1 MRARCVVVERFGGP
15 EVVAVAEREVP
26 PPARGELTVR
36 VGASGVAFGDVLAR
50 RGLVP
55 GFRPPFTPGYEV
67 AGVVEA
73 TGAGVTGVREGDRV
87 AALVLR
93 GGNAERVNVP
103 ALVAV
108 PVPAA
113 LDDASAAALALD
125 GVTAFRLLH
134 RAAAVRRG
142 ERILVHGAGGGVGTL
157 LVALA
162 RHAGLEVLGTVS
174 ERKREV
180 AARLGAIPI
189 DYRREDFVEVARR
202 KGGVDA
208 VFDAV
213 GGAHLARSR
222 AALRRGGRLVAYGV
236 GGSLARGQRELAS
249 TVLRVALYR
258 LLPDGREATFFG
270 VAGRRGASEPTLAE
284 DLARVLALAAS
295 GALAPVVSRTLPLDE
310 ARRAHALKEE
320 GAAPGKIVLV
330 P

>member
-15 EVVAVAEREVP
+15 EVVTVAEREVP

-36 VGASGVAFGDVLAR
+36 VGASGVALGDVLAR

-73 TGAGVTGVREGDRV
+73 TGAAVTSVREGDRV
-87 AALVLR
+87 AAIVLR

-108 PVPAA
+108 PVPAT
-113 LDDASAAALALD
+113 LDDAAAAALALD

-142 ERILVHGAGGGVGTL
+142 ERVLVHGAGGGVGTL

-162 RHAGLEVLGTVS
+162 RHAGAEVLGTVS

-180 AARLGAIPI
+180 AARLGAVPI

-202 KGGVDA
+202 AGGVDV
-208 VFDAV
+208 VFDPI

-222 AALRRGGRLVAYGV
+222 AALRRGGRLVAFGV
-236 GGSLARGQRELAS
+236 GGSLARGEREIA
-249 TVLRVALYR
+249 TTILRVAAYR
-258 LLPDGREATFFG
+258 LLPDGRKATFFG
-270 VAGRRGASEPTLAE
+270 VAGRRGANDSTLAE
-284 DLARVLALAAS
+284 DLARVLALGAA
-295 GALAPVVSRTLPLDE
+295 GAITPVVSRRLPLAE

-320 GAAPGKIVLV
+320 GAEPGKIVLV

>member
-15 EVVAVAEREVP
+15 EVVTVAEREVP

-73 TGAGVTGVREGDRV
+73 TGAGVTSVREGDRV
-87 AALVLR
+87 AAIVLR

-108 PVPAA
+108 PVPAT
-113 LDDASAAALALD
+113 LDDAAAAALALD

-142 ERILVHGAGGGVGTL
+142 ERVLVHGAGGGVGTL

-162 RHAGLEVLGTVS
+162 RHAGAEVLGTVS

-180 AARLGAIPI
+180 AARLGAVPI

-202 KGGVDA
+202 AGGVDA
-208 VFDAV
+208 VFDPI

-222 AALRRGGRLVAYGV
+222 AALRRGGRLVAFGV
-236 GGSLARGQRELAS
+236 GGSLARGQRQIAS
-249 TVLRVALYR
+249 TILRVAAYR
-258 LLPDGREATFFG
+258 LLPDGRTATFFG
-270 VAGRRGASEPTLAE
+270 VAGRRGANDATLAE
-284 DLARVLALAAS
+284 DLVRVLALAAA
-295 GALAPVVSRTLPLDE
+295 GAITPVVSRRLPLAE

-320 GAAPGKIVLV
+320 GAEPGKIVLV